1 MIRPRST
8 SRFAALLTLFGA
20 ALVVLGGTPSCKP
33 GAVADAVRPSD
44 PTSASVI
51 DSPAGPCREVDKR
64 GEPLVVD
71 WKAEERA
78 ELELA
83 MRDGVAVVHY
93 DCKGLSLVRDCNVEG
108 VYGYRSVTLKEQVI
122 DLENADELRANLP
135 AFGGALAAKLEGELK
150 RGSKLDVALAIAG
163 KARTSRKEATAKEL
177 SGSCKGATHFVRGAY
192 VGAFA
197 LSTATRAEVRTAAQV
212 FGASAEGASQSK
224 KSVMNT
230 DGSIEGCRTA
240 PADTE
245 KPAPKCSALLRL
257 ELVELG
263 AAPASVAGQSG
274 EPVVAGCPDGLVRR
288 EGKCAAPVAKV
299 AHTCKWDDNADCE
312 AQCALGDLGSCTNL
326 GFRQNPHLP
335 EGNQRAKELFERA
348 CNGGEQTG
356 CYRLGGLLAE
366 GRPGVTADPARAV
379 TVLER
384 ACAAGVGASCRDASV
399 YYDLGVPGIAQDTTR
414 ALEYLRRGCNVGD
427 GAACVQ
433 IAYRYR
439 DGKGVP
445 RDTRRAAEYFQKGID
460 GRLAPPY
467 YELGLL
473 YSKGDGVP
481 KNAERAK
488 ALFKTACDM
497 KDARACDALGK

>member
-1 MIRPRST
+1 MIRPSS
-8 SRFAALLTLFGA
+8 SRFVAFVSLFGS
-20 ALVVLGGTPSCKP
+20 ALAVLGSTPSCKP
-33 GAVADAVRPSD
+33 GAAAEAVRPAD
-44 PTSASVI
+44 PSSASVI
-51 DSPAGPCREVDKR
+51 DATSGPCREVDKR

-135 AFGGALAAKLEGELK
+135 AFGGALAAKLDGELK

-163 KARTSRKEATAKEL
+163 KARTSRKEASVKEL

-197 LSTATRAEVRTAAQV
+197 LSTATRADVRTAAQV

-224 KSVMNT
+224 KSVMNV
-230 DGSIEGCRTA
+230 DGSIEGCRSA
-240 PADTE
+240 PADSD

-263 AAPASVAGQSG
+263 AAPPSVAGQTG
-274 EPVVAGCPDGLVRR
+274 EPVVAGCPEGLVRR
-288 EGKCAAPVAKV
+288 EGKCTAPAAKV
-299 AHTCKWDDNADCE
+299 AHTCKWDDTADCE
-312 AQCALGDLGSCTNL
+312 AQCTLGDLASCTNL
-326 GFRQNPHLP
+326 GFRQNPRLP

-348 CNGGEQTG
+348 CNGGEPTG
-356 CYRLGGLLAE
+356 CYRLGVLLAE
-366 GRPGVTADPARAV
+366 GREGVSADPARAAK
-379 TVLER
+379 VLEQ

-399 YYDLGVPGIAQDTTR
+399 YYDLGVPGIAQDVAR
-414 ALEYLRRGCNVGD
+414 SLAYQRRGCNSGD
-427 GAACVQ
+427 GASCVQ

-445 RDTRRAAEYFQKGID
+445 RDPGRAAEYFQKGLD
-460 GRLAPPY
+460 GRLAPSY

-473 YSKGDGVP
+473 YSKGEGVP

-497 KDARACDALGK
+497 KDARACDELKK